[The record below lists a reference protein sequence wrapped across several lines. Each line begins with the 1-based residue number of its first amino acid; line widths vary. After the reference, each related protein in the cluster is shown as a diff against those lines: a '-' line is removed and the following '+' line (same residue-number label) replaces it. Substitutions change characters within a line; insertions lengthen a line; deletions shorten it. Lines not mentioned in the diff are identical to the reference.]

1 LLEFDCTARLG
12 EFTLEG
18 VFTVRGAGVTA
29 LFGPSGCGKTT
40 VLRLIAG
47 DIAPARGRIVLN
59 GKVLVDTES
68 RANLAMESR
77 GVGWVFQE
85 GRLFPHL
92 SVERNLDYAARI
104 SSGRRMREGAGPAR
118 DRVVE
123 VLGLGRLLG
132 RWPRELSG
140 GERQRVALG
149 RALLSRPSILLCDEP
164 LAALDLARKVEI
176 LALLRQVRNEFR
188 IPIVYVTHALGEL
201 LYLADDAVILE
212 QGRIVARGAVG
223 EIAGR
228 LSVTALSSRP
238 DAGTL
243 IEGVVAGHGRGSVE
257 LDWGGVRLHVH
268 AFDCARGELVR
279 VYVRAQ
285 DVILAAERPR
295 AISVRNVLET
305 RVAAIAPRE
314 HETRLVELEA
324 GGQRL
329 LAEVT
334 DSAAAELGLAM
345 GRTVHALIKSVAI
358 EAPAGLSRLEGA

>member
-12 EFTLEG
+12 EFTLEAA
-18 VFTVRGAGVTA
+18 FNVRGAGVTA

-40 VLRLIAG
+40 TLRLIAG
-47 DIAPARGRIVLN
+47 DVAPTRGRIVLD
-59 GKVLVDTES
+59 GRVLVDTTA
-68 RANLAMESR
+68 RVALAMESR
-77 GVGWVFQE
+77 GIGWVFQD

-92 SVERNLDYAARI
+92 SVQRNLDYARELASSRRART
-104 SSGRRMREGAGPAR
+104 GAGPAR
-118 DRVVE
+118 DRVID
-123 VLGLGRLLG
+123 VLGLARLIG

-149 RALLSRPSILLCDEP
+149 RALLSTPSVLLCDEP

-176 LALLRQVRNEFR
+176 LALLKQVRDEFR

-201 LYLADDAVILE
+201 LYLADDAVLLE
-212 QGRIVARGAVG
+212 HGQIVAQGALR
-223 EIAGR
+223 ELAGR
-228 LSVTALSSRP
+228 LSVPALSSRP

-243 IEGVVAGHGRGSVE
+243 IEGVVADAGRGSVE
-257 LDWGGVRLHVH
+257 LDWGGTRLHVH
-268 AFDCARGELVR
+268 AFDCGRGESVR

-285 DVILAAERPR
+285 DVMLAAERPR

-314 HETRLVELEA
+314 HETRLVQLDV
-324 GGQRL
+324 GSQRL

-334 DSAAAELGLAM
+334 DSAAAELNLEP
-345 GRTVHALIKSVAI
+345 GRVVYALIKSVAI
-358 EAPAGLSRLEGA
+358 EAPAGLSRLQGA

>member
-12 EFTLEG
+12 EFTLEAA
-18 VFTVRGAGVTA
+18 FTVPGAGVTA

-40 VLRLIAG
+40 TLRLIAG
-47 DIAPARGRIVLN
+47 DIAPTRGRIALD
-59 GKVLVDTES
+59 GRVLVDTAA
-68 RANLAMESR
+68 RVALAMESR
-77 GVGWVFQE
+77 GIGWVFQE

-92 SVERNLDYAARI
+92 SVQRNLDFASALATSPRARE
-104 SSGRRMREGAGPAR
+104 RLGAPR
-118 DRVVE
+118 DRVID
-123 VLGLGRLLG
+123 VLGLARLLE

-149 RALLSRPSILLCDEP
+149 RALLSRPSVLLCDEP
-164 LAALDLARKVEI
+164 LAALDVARKVEI
-176 LALLRQVRNEFR
+176 LALLEQVRDEFR

-201 LYLADDAVILE
+201 LYLADDAVVLE
-212 QGRIVARGAVG
+212 RGRIVAQGALG

-228 LSVTALSSRP
+228 LAVPALSSRP

-243 IEGVVAGHGRGSVE
+243 IEGVVAEQGRGSVE
-257 LDWGGVRLHVH
+257 LDWGGTRLHVH
-268 AFDCARGELVR
+268 AFDCVRGERVR

-314 HETRLVELEA
+314 HETRLVELELGA
-324 GGQRL
+324 QRL

-334 DSAAAELGLAM
+334 DSAAAELDLEPGH
-345 GRTVHALIKSVAI
+345 VVYALIKSVAI
-358 EAPAGLSRLEGA
+358 EAPAGLARLRGV